1 MKVKTAIVS
10 AVAAAGF
17 ISVEAQAHIGMHGA
31 GFVSGAIHPFTG
43 WDHLLA
49 MTAVGLWAAQ
59 LGGRARWAV
68 PLAFVAMMG
77 LGGAL
82 GLLGV
87 SLPGVDAGI
96 AASVLVLGL
105 LIASSTRLPVAAS
118 MSLVGVFALFHG
130 HAHGAEMPG
139 MAAPW
144 LYGLGFIASTALL
157 HGVGLGAGMALQGRL
172 ANLLR
177 LGGVALSCTGLWM
190 LAGI

>member
-1 MKVKTAIVS
+1 MKVKTAIVT
-10 AVAAAGF
+10 AAAAASL
-17 ISVEAQAHIGMHGA
+17 ISVEAQAHIGLHGA
-31 GFVSGAIHPFTG
+31 GFVSGAVHPFTG

-49 MTAVGLWAAQ
+49 MIAVGLWAAQ
-59 LGGRARWAV
+59 MGGRARWAV
-68 PLAFVAMMG
+68 PLAFVAVMG

-105 LIASSTRLPVAAS
+105 LIAVSASLPLAAS
-118 MSLVGVFALFHG
+118 MSLAGVFALFHG
-130 HAHGAEMPG
+130 FAHGAEMPG

-144 LYGLGFIASTALL
+144 LYALGFIASTALL
-157 HGVGLGAGMALQGRL
+157 HGVGLGAGMAMQGRL
-172 ANLLR
+172 ATLLR
-177 LGGVALSCTGLWM
+177 LGGVAMSCTGLWM